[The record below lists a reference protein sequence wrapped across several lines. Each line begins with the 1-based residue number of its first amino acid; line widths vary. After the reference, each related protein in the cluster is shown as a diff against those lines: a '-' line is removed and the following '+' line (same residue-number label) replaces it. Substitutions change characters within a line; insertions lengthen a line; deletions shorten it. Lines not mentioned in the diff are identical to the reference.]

1 MPYLFYRVSIRH
13 NRKEEQVIY
22 LNVKAAV
29 KMNRLR

>member
-1 MPYLFYRVSIRH
+1 MPYLFYRVNIRR

-22 LNVKAAV
+22 LSAKATV